1 MHCIEL
7 AAAPARALIS
17 LKYLRQLTVCK
28 MHEDVWQPYVVMKY
42 HQRCL
47 LKSWL
52 QTMTHVSDN
61 AFCVHAAELQ
71 QSTCS
76 SGKTSPCYG
85 LRVQFLCKLEG
96 QNSSKVV
103 TQGVKLVAS
112 TCCLPIKIQNTHCVS
127 ILVSMCMS
135 VNTANA

>member
-1 MHCIEL
+1 MRCVEL

-17 LKYLRQLTVCK
+17 LKYLRQLIVCK

-42 HQRCL
+42 RQRCL

-61 AFCVHAAELQ
+61 AFCVHAADLQ

-103 TQGVKLVAS
+103 RALNLLFQLVACQS
-112 TCCLPIKIQNTHCVS
+112 KSRTHS

-135 VNTANA
+135 VDTANA